1 VIEGHSQVL
10 IIGAGPAGCA
20 AGITLAR
27 AGVDVCV
34 VDRASFP
41 RPKICGD
48 ALSNRAVA
56 LARSLGAGSRL
67 DRDAHALVRRAAAV
81 FPGDVRVVREYPE
94 PGWIV
99 PRLTLDDALREALES
114 SGAKLQQRVQVRAL
128 ELRGDR
134 VDRVDRVVGVVD
146 GESFVWRA
154 PIVIA
159 ADGPSSV
166 AWTALARTK
175 PRGRALAMAT
185 TAYYED
191 VAFPSGPEV
200 ADHYFELDLPQGY
213 GWVFPAVAGLANI
226 GVYQREDAHRRSG
239 HRLPTVLDAFVARH
253 PERFAGA
260 KRVGDMR
267 SWPLP
272 VGDVGPIASRGI
284 LLVGDAGGFVD
295 PLSGEGIWQ
304 ALFTG
309 QQAGRIASEA
319 VAAGGLDD
327 ALARRYERTCAKAI
341 VRTNRSR
348 ARVQDAMAVFVER
361 GLYRSRVLRGILQ
374 WGYAHGA
381 WEQAKIV

>member
-1 VIEGHSQVL
+1 VIEGRSEVL
-10 IIGAGPAGCA
+10 VIGAGPAGCA

-34 VDRASFP
+34 VDRANFP
-41 RPKICGD
+41 RGKTCGD

-56 LARSLGAGSRL
+56 LIRSLGGGTRL
-67 DRDAHALVRRAAAV
+67 DRDPHALVRRSAAV
-81 FPGDVRVVREYPE
+81 FPGDLRVARDYAE

-99 PRLTLDDALREALES
+99 PRLTLDDALRETLES
-114 SGAKLQQRVQVRAL
+114 SGAELQQGVQIRRL
-128 ELRGDR
+128 ELGANR
-134 VDRVDRVVGVVD
+134 VERIV
-146 GESFVWRA
+146 GESVGGDEFVWRA

-166 AWTALARTK
+166 AWTALGRSK

-185 TAYYED
+185 TAYYEN
-191 VAFPSGPEV
+191 VAFPVGSDV
-200 ADHYFELDLPQGY
+200 ADHYFEHDLPLGY
-213 GWVFPAVAGLANI
+213 GWVFPAVAGLCNVGI
-226 GVYQREDAHRRSG
+226 YQREDAHRRAG
-239 HRLPTVLDAFVARH
+239 RRLPAVLDEFVARH

-260 KRVGDMR
+260 RRVGEMR

-272 VGDVGPIASRGI
+272 VGDVGPIASRGV

-309 QQAGRIASEA
+309 EQAGRVATEA
-319 VAAGGLDD
+319 LSMGRLDD
-327 ALARRYERTCAKAI
+327 VLARRYERTCAEAI
-341 VRTNRSR
+341 VRTNRAR
-348 ARVQDAMAVFVER
+348 GRVQDAMTVFVER
-361 GLYRSRVLRGILQ
+361 GLYRSRALRGILQ

>member
-1 VIEGHSQVL
+1 VLDGRSEVL

-41 RPKICGD
+41 RPKTCGD

-56 LARSLGAGSRL
+56 LVRSLGAGARL
-67 DRDAHALVRRAAAV
+67 DRDPHALVRRAAAV
-81 FPGDVRVVREYPE
+81 FPGDLRVVRDYAE

-99 PRLTLDDALREALES
+99 PRLTLDDGLREALES
-114 SGAKLQQRVQVRAL
+114 SGARLQQRVQVRAL
-128 ELRGDR
+128 ELVGNRVERIVGD
-134 VDRVDRVVGVVD
+134 D
-146 GESFVWRA
+146 FVWRA

-166 AWTALARTK
+166 AWTALARSK
-175 PRGRALAMAT
+175 PRGRSLAMAT
-185 TAYYED
+185 TAYFD
-191 VAFPSGPEV
+191 NVAFPVGPEV
-200 ADHYFELDLPQGY
+200 ADHYFERDLPLGY
-213 GWVFPAVAGLANI
+213 GWVFPAVAGLSNV
-226 GVYQREDAHRRSG
+226 GVYQREDAHRRAG
-239 HRLPTVLDAFVARH
+239 RRLPTVLDEFVARH
-253 PERFAGA
+253 PERFANA
-260 KRVGDMR
+260 KQVGPMR

-272 VGDVGPIASRGI
+272 VGDVGPLASRGI

-295 PLSGEGIWQ
+295 PLSGEGIFQ

-309 QQAGRIASEA
+309 QQAGSIAAAA

-341 VRTNRSR
+341 LHTNRAR
-348 ARVQDAMAVFVER
+348 ARVQDAMTVFVER
-361 GLYRSRVLRGILQ
+361 KLYRSRTLRGILQ

-381 WEQAKIV
+381 WEQAKSV

>member
-1 VIEGHSQVL
+1 VIEGSCEVL

-34 VDRASFP
+34 LDRASFP

-56 LARSLGAGSRL
+56 LARSLGAGPRL
-67 DRDAHALVRRAAAV
+67 DHDSHALVRRAAAV
-81 FPGDVRVVREYPE
+81 FPGGIRIVRDYPE

-99 PRLTLDDALREALES
+99 PRLTLDDALRDALES
-114 SGAKLQQRVQVRAL
+114 SGARLQQRVQVRSL
-128 ELRGDR
+128 ELGHGNR
-134 VDRVDRVVGVVD
+134 VERIVGVTVD

-166 AWTALARTK
+166 AWTALGRSK

-185 TAYYED
+185 TAYYEN

-200 ADHYFELDLPQGY
+200 ADHYFELDLPLGY
-213 GWVFPAVAGLANI
+213 GWVFPAVAGVCNI
-226 GVYQREDAHRRSG
+226 GVYQREDAHRRSR
-239 HRLPTVLDAFVARH
+239 HRLPAVLDEFVARH
-253 PERFAGA
+253 PERFAAA

-272 VGDVGPIASRGI
+272 VGDVGPIAARGI

-327 ALARRYERTCAKAI
+327 ALARRYEQTCAKAI
-341 VRTNRSR
+341 VRTNRAR
-348 ARVQDAMAVFVER
+348 ARVQDAMSVFVER

>member
-1 VIEGHSQVL
+1 VLDGRSEVL

-41 RPKICGD
+41 RPKTCGD

-56 LARSLGAGSRL
+56 LVRSLGAGARL
-67 DRDAHALVRRAAAV
+67 DRDPHALVRRAAAV
-81 FPGDVRVVREYPE
+81 FPGDLRVVRDYAE

-99 PRLTLDDALREALES
+99 PRLTLDDGLREALES
-114 SGAKLQQRVQVRAL
+114 SGARLQQRVQVRAL
-128 ELRGDR
+128 ELVGNRVERIVGD
-134 VDRVDRVVGVVD
+134 D
-146 GESFVWRA
+146 FVWRA

-166 AWTALARTK
+166 AWTALARSK
-175 PRGRALAMAT
+175 PRGRSLAMAT
-185 TAYYED
+185 TAYFD
-191 VAFPSGPEV
+191 NVAFTVGPEV
-200 ADHYFELDLPQGY
+200 ADHYFERDLPLGY
-213 GWVFPAVAGLANI
+213 GWVFPAVAGLSNV
-226 GVYQREDAHRRSG
+226 GVYQREDAHRRAG
-239 HRLPTVLDAFVARH
+239 RRLPTVLDEFVARH
-253 PERFAGA
+253 PERFANA
-260 KRVGDMR
+260 KQVGPMR

-272 VGDVGPIASRGI
+272 VGDVGPLASRGI

-295 PLSGEGIWQ
+295 PLSGEGIFQ

-309 QQAGRIASEA
+309 QQAGSIAAAA

-341 VRTNRSR
+341 LHTNRAR
-348 ARVQDAMAVFVER
+348 ARVQDAMTVFVER
-361 GLYRSRVLRGILQ
+361 KLYRSRTLRGILQ

-381 WEQAKIV
+381 WEQAKSV

>member
-1 VIEGHSQVL
+1 VIEGRSEVL

-41 RPKICGD
+41 RPKTCGD

-56 LARSLGAGSRL
+56 LVHSLGAGARL
-67 DRDAHALVRRAAAV
+67 DRDPHALVRRAAAV
-81 FPGDVRVVREYPE
+81 FPGDVRVVRDYVE

-114 SGAKLQQRVQVRAL
+114 SGAKLRQRVQVRAL
-128 ELRGDR
+128 ELSGNRVEQIVGD
-134 VDRVDRVVGVVD
+134 G
-146 GESFVWRA
+146 FAWRA

-166 AWTALARTK
+166 AWTALARSK
-175 PRGRALAMAT
+175 PRGRSLAMAT
-185 TAYYED
+185 TAYFEN
-191 VAFPSGPEV
+191 VAFPTGPEV
-200 ADHYFELDLPQGY
+200 ADHYFERDLPLGY
-213 GWVFPAVAGLANI
+213 GWVFPAVAGLCNI
-226 GVYQREDAHRRSG
+226 GVYQREDAHRRAG
-239 HRLPTVLDAFVARH
+239 HRLPAVLDEFVARH
-253 PERFAGA
+253 PERFAHA
-260 KRVGDMR
+260 KRVGEMR

-309 QQAGRIASEA
+309 QEAGRIAREA
-319 VAAGGLDD
+319 VSAGGLDD
-327 ALARRYERTCAKAI
+327 ALARRYEQTCAKAI
-341 VRTNRSR
+341 VRTHRAR

-361 GLYRSRVLRGILQ
+361 GLYRSRVLRRILQ

-381 WEQAKIV
+381 WEQAKSV

>member
-1 VIEGHSQVL
+1 MIEGHSQVL

-41 RPKICGD
+41 RPKTCGD

-56 LARSLGAGSRL
+56 LVRSLGAGARL
-67 DRDAHALVRRAAAV
+67 DRDPHALVRRADAV
-81 FPGDVRVVREYPE
+81 FPGDLRVGRDYVE

-114 SGAKLQQRVQVRAL
+114 SGAQLRQGVQVRQIDLANA
-128 ELRGDR
+128 R
-134 VDRVDRVVGVVD
+134 VDRVL
-146 GESFVWRA
+146 GEGFEWRA

-166 AWTALARTK
+166 AWTALGRQK

-185 TAYYED
+185 TAYYENIS
-191 VAFPSGPEV
+191 FPTGPEV
-200 ADHYFELDLPQGY
+200 ADHYFEHDLPLGY
-213 GWVFPAVAGLANI
+213 GWVFPAVAGLGNV
-226 GVYQREDAHRRSG
+226 GVYQREDGNRRDRR
-239 HRLPTVLDAFVARH
+239 RLPAVLDDFIARH
-253 PERFAGA
+253 PERFADA
-260 KRVGDMR
+260 RRVGEVR

-272 VGDVGPIASRGI
+272 IGDVGPIASRGI

-295 PLSGEGIWQ
+295 PLAGEGIFQ

-309 QQAGRIASEA
+309 MQAGAIAAQA
-319 VAAGGLDD
+319 VAAGGLDHT
-327 ALARRYERTCAKAI
+327 LARRYEQTCAKAI
-341 VRTNRSR
+341 VRTNRAR

-361 GLYRSRVLRGILQ
+361 GLYRSRVLRGVLQ
-374 WGYAHGA
+374 WGYAHGT
-381 WEQAKIV
+381 WEQAKTVS

>member
-1 VIEGHSQVL
+1 VIEGRSEVL

-41 RPKICGD
+41 RAKICGD

-56 LARSLGAGSRL
+56 LVRSLGAGSRL
-67 DRDAHALVRRAAAV
+67 DRDPHALVRRAAAV
-81 FPGDVRVVREYPE
+81 FPGDVRVVRDYPE

-99 PRLTLDDALREALES
+99 PRLSLDDALRDALES

-128 ELRGDR
+128 ELGGGDR
-134 VDRVDRVVGVVD
+134 VERIIGVDAG

-166 AWTALARTK
+166 AWTALGRRK

-185 TAYYED
+185 TAYFEN
-191 VAFPSGPEV
+191 VAFPTGREV
-200 ADHYFELDLPQGY
+200 ADHYFELDLPLGY
-213 GWVFPAVAGLANI
+213 GWVFPAVAGQCNI

-239 HRLPTVLDAFVARH
+239 HRLPAVLDAFIARH

-295 PLSGEGIWQ
+295 PLSGEGIFQ

-309 QQAGRIASEA
+309 QQAGRIAVEA

-348 ARVQDAMAVFVER
+348 ARVQDAMSVFVER

>member
-1 VIEGHSQVL
+1 MIEGSCEVL

-34 VDRASFP
+34 LDRASFP

-56 LARSLGAGSRL
+56 LARSLGAGQRL
-67 DRDAHALVRRAAAV
+67 DHDAHALVRRAAAV
-81 FPGDVRVVREYPE
+81 FPGDIRVVRDYPE

-99 PRLTLDDALREALES
+99 PRLTLDDALRDALER
-114 SGAKLQQRVQVRAL
+114 SGARLQQRVQVRAL
-128 ELRGDR
+128 ELGGGNR
-134 VDRVDRVVGVVD
+134 VERIVGAGVD
-146 GESFVWRA
+146 GENFVWRA

-166 AWTALARTK
+166 AWTALARSK

-185 TAYYED
+185 TAYYEN

-200 ADHYFELDLPQGY
+200 ADHYFEHDLPLGY
-213 GWVFPAVAGLANI
+213 GWVFPAVAGLCNV

-239 HRLPTVLDAFVARH
+239 HRLPAVLDAFVARH
-253 PERFAGA
+253 PERFAA
-260 KRVGDMR
+260 ARRVGDMR

-284 LLVGDAGGFVD
+284 LLVGDAGGFID

-309 QQAGRIASEA
+309 QEAGRIASEA
-319 VAAGGLDD
+319 VAAGGLNDS
-327 ALARRYERTCAKAI
+327 LARRYEQTCAKAI
-341 VRTNRSR
+341 VRTNRAR
-348 ARVQDAMAVFVER
+348 ARVQDAMDVFVER